1 MAVVL
6 TTVHN
11 ANDQFL
17 CFDLHHGSYILN
29 SMRQRTAIR
38 EYILPEDPEGQH
50 NFVMGALQLPVYEL
64 DGDSMQIHDVVW
76 GTARLAIDSRMT
88 LSCWSWLARRCSAGF
103 RRSSS

>member
-6 TTVHN
+6 TTVYN

-76 GTARLAIDSRMT
+76 GDCEIGDRQPYDS
-88 LSCWSWLARRCSAGF
+88 LLLELARSCSAGF
-103 RRSSS
+103 RQSSS